1 MPSKMPRKNCKTMSK
16 LLAGCLVKTKP
27 PKSCEI
33 YCNLFIKCQK
43 PVYPLK

>member
-33 YCNLFIKCQK
+33 YCNLFLKCQK
-43 PVYPLK
+43 ISYPM